1 MKSQFNVQQHSP
13 GATEK
18 PTFTHLEFPHVQEG
32 QVVPQDQASPEDQ
45 GVLVLP
51 STQLDPERH
60 QGRQEGLVVKC
71 YQELSAF

>member
-1 MKSQFNVQQHSP
+1 MQSQFNVQQHSP

-18 PTFTHLEFPHVQEG
+18 PTFTHLEVRHVHEG
-32 QVVPQDQASPEDQ
+32 QAVPDYQAGPEDQ

-51 STQLDPERH
+51 SPELDPERH

-71 YQELSAF
+71 YQEL